1 MVLSSQL
8 RSTMIGS
15 QPFEMVFP
23 WFPVP
28 ASPDFPDFPD
38 FPNPPIRLFGH
49 KRWHIGTLS
58 RLAGQNSWCISTCTQ
73 HHVKMMVL
81 NGFLAFLRYKH
92 LALSVVPHFPYTAYP
107 LSKAPVA
114 VSSYRAKVVPD
125 QGQLQKQAN
134 ADGFKMD
141 PIHNS
146 LTNVVSF
153 FDLLKCIILANHWF
167 QRKLISYFKS
177 TPHTNTLSSDGSM
190 LVV

>member
-28 ASPDFPDFPD
+28 ASRFPS

-49 KRWHIGTLS
+49 KRWHIGTLRGS
-58 RLAGQNSWCISTCTQ
+58 RLAGQNSWCISGACTQ
-73 HHVKMMVL
+73 RHVNMMVL

-92 LALSVVPHFPYTAYP
+92 LVLSVVPHFPYTAYP

-125 QGQLQKQAN
+125 QGASCKEQLS
-134 ADGFKMD
+134 
-141 PIHNS
+141 H
-146 LTNVVSF
+146 
-153 FDLLKCIILANHWF
+153 
-167 QRKLISYFKS
+167 
-177 TPHTNTLSSDGSM
+177 
-190 LVV
+190 